1 MTVSTSFFA
10 ELVDG
15 TGDLHAR
22 TLDHPTVRGI
32 GDGSLP
38 EETFRFYIEQD
49 FQYLLR
55 YVQVIALAAA
65 STDDITSTL
74 NLSKLVYSTVDLEID
89 ALRDL
94 YRRFGGVP
102 ELLDSVPPAP
112 TCVAYTSHLQATALQ
127 RNLFITLAA
136 VLPCQWGYREIGRK
150 LKAAGMP
157 ADERYAAWIESYTS
171 EEYSQFV
178 DWALDRFDELAR
190 QHSGTYRDR
199 ARTAFELS
207 SRYEL
212 GFWKMAW
219 NHQSWGQQG
228 V

>member
-1 MTVSTSFFA
+1 MAVSTSFFA

-15 TGDLHAR
+15 TSDLHAR
-22 TLDHPTVRGI
+22 TLNHPTVRGI
-32 GDGSLP
+32 GDGTLA

-55 YVQVIALAAA
+55 YVQVIALAAS
-65 STDDITSTL
+65 STDDIASTL

-102 ELLDSVPPAP
+102 ELLDTVDPAP
-112 TCVAYTSHLQATALQ
+112 TCVAYTSHLQATALE
-127 RNLFITLAA
+127 RNLFVTLAA

-150 LKAAGMP
+150 LQAAGMP
-157 ADERYAAWIESYTS
+157 VDERFAAWIEGYTS
-171 EEYSQFV
+171 DEYGQFV
-178 DWALDRFDELAR
+178 DWALERFDELAQ
-190 QHSGTYRDR
+190 QHSGIYRDR

-212 GFWKMAW
+212 GFWEMAW
-219 NHQSWGQQG
+219 NHESWDKLGD
-228 V
+228 

>member
-1 MTVSTSFFA
+1 MTVSTSFF
-10 ELVDG
+10 EQLVDA
-15 TGDLHAR
+15 TGDLHAK
-22 TLDHPTVRGI
+22 TLDHPTVLGI

-38 EETFRFYIEQD
+38 VETFRFYIEQD

-55 YVQVIALAAA
+55 YVQVIAMAAA
-65 STDDITSTL
+65 STDHIPSML

-102 ELLDSVPPAP
+102 ELLDSVAPAP

-127 RNLFITLAA
+127 HNLFVTLAA

-150 LKAAGMP
+150 LKTAGMP
-157 ADERYAAWIESYTS
+157 ADDRYAAWIESYTS
-171 EEYSQFV
+171 EEYGQFV
-178 DWALDRFDELAR
+178 DWVLDRFDELSRKHSDADR
-190 QHSGTYRDR
+190 QR
-199 ARTAFELS
+199 AKSAFELS

-212 GFWKMAW
+212 GFWEMAW
-219 NHQSWGQQG
+219 NHESWD
-228 V
+228 